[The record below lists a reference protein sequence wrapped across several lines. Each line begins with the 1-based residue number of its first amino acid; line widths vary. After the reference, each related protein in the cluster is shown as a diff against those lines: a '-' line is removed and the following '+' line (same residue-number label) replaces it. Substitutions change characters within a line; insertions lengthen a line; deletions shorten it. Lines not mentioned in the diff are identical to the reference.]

1 MNLEDVSNL
10 AAPFGLFVMGA
21 RHGTRS
27 DTGDAGET
35 LVLLGAGS
43 DCWAHFTAASEYQ
56 DKRPNPLDRW
66 SKRVI
71 GEIAQTLGAA
81 TAFPS
86 DGPPYAPFIRWSLE
100 TGRFF
105 QSPTGM
111 MIHEDAG
118 LMISI
123 RGALW
128 IDAVLDIP
136 TAIAPSPCESCS
148 DQPCTTACPV
158 GALAATHAYDVPVCK
173 SYLETDAGQDCMTQ
187 GCRVRRAC
195 PVSQRFGRNPE
206 QSAFHMKAFKG

>member
-1 MNLEDVSNL
+1 MTLEEISNL

-27 DTGDAGET
+27 DTDDTGKT

-71 GEIAQTLGAA
+71 GEIAQTLGAE

-136 TAIAPSPCESCS
+136 AAAAPSPCESCS
-148 DQPCTTACPV
+148 DQPCTIACPV

-195 PVSQRFGRNPE
+195 PVSQRFGRAPE
-206 QSAFHMKAFKG
+206 QSAFHMTAFKG